1 MLTII
6 VSKCKRE
13 VIDSMVKDFDVFIS
27 DKDIYPILNS
37 ESYFNGKEYSFY
49 DIESFADEIVRVSK
63 ERKVLVHTFN
73 PLILNFFE
81 DDIARE
87 SFFIIKNKDKLI
99 KFFDD
104 ERINKKLMCMNPGE
118 AVVDTKFDE

>member
-13 VIDSMVKDFDVFIS
+13 VIDSMVKDFDIFIS

-49 DIESFADEIVRVSK
+49 DIESFADEIVRISK
-63 ERKVLVHTFN
+63 EKKVLIHTFN

-104 ERINKKLMCMNPGE
+104 ERINEKLMCMNPGE